1 METNEVMNEVIAEEA
16 VEQIARMDQ
25 DQRDLFIYS
34 LVSKWPELASQ
45 LNMAVELYAS
55 VTALEANENEGAS
68 GTGLTVTVIWPVERL
83 LP

>member
-1 METNEVMNEVIAEEA
+1 MKADKNGWIEPTTEVMNEVIANEA

-45 LNMAVELYAS
+45 LNMAVELYARIKDK
-55 VTALEANENEGAS
+55 ENNN
-68 GTGLTVTVIWPVERL
+68 VN
-83 LP
+83 

>member
-1 METNEVMNEVIAEEA
+1 MDTNEVMNEVIAEEA

-45 LNMAVELYAS
+45 LNMAVELYARIKDK
-55 VTALEANENEGAS
+55 ENNN
-68 GTGLTVTVIWPVERL
+68 VN
-83 LP
+83 